1 MELTQVSIPLIKS
14 QLKLLLTLSD
24 DPAGALKKLTV
35 HGNQLREVSPALG
48 QLQQLQELMLQGN
61 QLRSIPPEL
70 FQLKVGCALA
80 VFLGAICTSPACRG
94 SAQTEPRLLW
104 VCLLCTFITHHEK
117 LSQESTVAGIRPS

>member
-1 MELTQVSIPLIKS
+1 MESTQVSILFTKS

-35 HGNQLREVSPALG
+35 HGNQLHEVSPELG

-70 FQLKVGCALA
+70 FQLKVGCALV
-80 VFLGAICTSPACRG
+80 VF
-94 SAQTEPRLLW
+94 
-104 VCLLCTFITHHEK
+104 
-117 LSQESTVAGIRPS
+117 